1 MSLDGSSSDPS
12 TGNKRRAPTQEPSM
26 GRKCVFP
33 WWAPSSLSWLAGVL
47 LVSGRWF
54 AFLVA
59 WSCLALSFSGDVPS
73 TVLSSLSL
81 CRGRRVPGPGGRGD
95 GARRKGTDPRT
106 GPFRY
111 PSTNVE
117 YVLNLKFAYMLTL
130 AWWFSSRSSPSFF
143 FFVLVV
149 DFP

>member
-1 MSLDGSSSDPS
+1 MF
-12 TGNKRRAPTQEPSM
+12 
-26 GRKCVFP
+26 FP

-54 AFLVA
+54 AFLVP

-73 TVLSSLSL
+73 TVPSSPSSG
-81 CRGRRVPGPGGRGD
+81 RGRRVPAPGGRDD
-95 GARRKGTDPRT
+95 GPDARAPTQAPALFEVSLYERRVRFKPEVRLHA
-106 GPFRY
+106 
-111 PSTNVE
+111 
-117 YVLNLKFAYMLTL
+117 YVGLVVFFAL
-130 AWWFSSRSSPSFF
+130 FSLFLF